1 MRSSRSLAGAASPG
15 PAIGVLQSVVQ
26 KIAAAVRVFAVS
38 YVIVQVAIW
47 HAFFAAHP
55 RFLAGPLAAVAWGLA
70 AGGYLRRH
78 RPPPPLIILDAGF
91 YAALAI
97 CAGACVPPGMR
108 GVAGNW
114 LYIAV
119 SSQVIVTVWFAP
131 RVLAVLLGLVP
142 AASYWAGA
150 AVTPPG
156 PAQGHAPVVSGLLLL
171 VVLAGH
177 WTARSMLYHRAARA
191 DLGFATA
198 DREARHQYVAL
209 SRTLER
215 REHERLLHDT
225 VLNTLTAIS
234 RGAGGPAVVARC
246 RQDIALLEHALTAS
260 GDPAD
265 PGVPGVPG
273 GASVAADIGA
283 VVSQMR
289 ARGLRVHLAVAGE
302 PVPGIPPRVAGA
314 IVHATREALA
324 NVAAHAGTNE
334 AWVSVTREA
343 GALRITVRDAGA
355 GFDPAQV
362 EPARLGLRRSITE
375 RVTDCGGHASVR
387 SAPGQGTLVIMR
399 WPGTVPAAGADLVAA
414 ESSW

>member
-1 MRSSRSLAGAASPG
+1 MRSSRSLAGASASPG
-15 PAIGVLQSVVQ
+15 PAIGVLRSVVQ
-26 KIAAAVRVFAVS
+26 KIAAVVRVFGVS

-55 RFLAGPLAAVAWGLA
+55 WFLAGPLAAVAWGLA
-70 AGGYLRRH
+70 AAAYLRRR

-97 CAGACVPPGMR
+97 CAGVCVPPGMR

-131 RVLAVLLGLVP
+131 RLLAALLGLFP
-142 AASYWAGA
+142 EASYWAGV

-156 PAQGHAPVVSGLLLL
+156 PAQGNAPVVSGVLLL

-177 WTARSMLYHRAARA
+177 WTARSLLYHRAARA
-191 DLGFATA
+191 DLGFAAA
-198 DREARHQYVAL
+198 DREARHQYVVL

-265 PGVPGVPG
+265 PDDPG
-273 GASVAADIGA
+273 GASVMADVEA

-289 ARGLRVHLAVAGE
+289 ARGLRVHLEVAG
-302 PVPGIPPRVAGA
+302 GSRRRRSGA
-314 IVHATREALA
+314 ARRGHP
-324 NVAAHAGTNE
+324 
-334 AWVSVTREA
+334 
-343 GALRITVRDAGA
+343 GA
-355 GFDPAQV
+355 GGRGHR
-362 EPARLGLRRSITE
+362 ARNPGGAGQRGRPRRH
-375 RVTDCGGHASVR
+375 G
-387 SAPGQGTLVIMR
+387 
-399 WPGTVPAAGADLVAA
+399 
-414 ESSW
+414 